1 MNDANDGC
9 WATGEGTT
17 LKMSE
22 LQCPASTWNQRCI
35 HTNVSIK
42 TVISYKEYCS
52 SLIFHLDFKS
62 ERDMID
68 PTNFSN
74 ASTNTC
80 NLQDYLNQ
88 PLSIKIFRIAVISII
103 LLISLVGNTMIMA
116 IVYKRKD
123 LKNTVNFF
131 IVNMAFSDLI
141 FPVVH
146 IPFFLKSEVTSSF
159 AWIAGGR
166 IGLVFCK
173 LYFFCQY
180 VSLAVSVQSLLWIA
194 VDRFM
199 AVVFPMKIN
208 FISSRVRVIGAAST
222 WILAIAANSKHLFA
236 VKLAYHSG
244 VIWCIEGKDE
254 LLYRVWVWINTVALV
269 FFPLVIMTILYSA
282 IGATLYRRRKVQI
295 SLGRV
300 NQMDKR
306 SHQALKMSI
315 CIMVAFY
322 LCNICPA
329 AILILKVSGMK
340 WTDLEL
346 NPALCS
352 LHHFI
357 WFFFFLGMFLFTITN
372 PLICLTFVESY
383 RLELK
388 QIFACRK
395 WTNTERGN
403 TEMLERGD
411 NEIALRSVRI
421 IAKK

>member
-1 MNDANDGC
+1 M
-9 WATGEGTT
+9 
-17 LKMSE
+17 
-22 LQCPASTWNQRCI
+22 
-35 HTNVSIK
+35 HTNLWIK
-42 TVISYKEYCS
+42 TVISYEEYYS

-62 ERDMID
+62 ERDMNE

-80 NLQDYLNQ
+80 NLQGYLDQ
-88 PLSIKIFRIAVISII
+88 PLSIKIFRITVISII
-103 LLISLVGNTMIMA
+103 LLISLAGNTLIMA

-123 LKNTVNFF
+123 LKNTINFF

-141 FPVVH
+141 FTMLH
-146 IPFFLKSEVTSSF
+146 IPFALKIEVTSSF
-159 AWIAGGR
+159 AWIAGGM
-166 IGLVFCK
+166 IGLVLCK
-173 LYFFCQY
+173 LNFFFQH
-180 VSLAVSVQSLLWIA
+180 VSLAVSAQSLIWIA

-208 FISSRVRVIGAAST
+208 FISSRVRVFGAAST
-222 WILAIAANSKHLFA
+222 WIVAMTMNSKHLFA
-236 VKLAYHSG
+236 VELVYHSG

-254 LLYRVWVWINTVALV
+254 LLYRVWTWINVVAILP
-269 FFPLVIMTILYSA
+269 FPLVIMTILYSA
-282 IGATLYRRRKVQI
+282 IGATLCKRRKVQRI

-306 SHQALKMSI
+306 NQQAIKMSI
-315 CIMVAFY
+315 CIMAAFY
-322 LCNICPA
+322 LCAICPA
-329 AILILKVSGMK
+329 AILILRVSGK
-340 WTDLEL
+340 WADLVL
-346 NPALCS
+346 NPAFCS
-352 LHHFI
+352 LYNFI
-357 WFFFFLGMFLFTITN
+357 SFFFLLGMFSFTITN

-395 WTNTERGN
+395 WANMERGN

-421 IAKK
+421 IEKK

>member
-1 MNDANDGC
+1 MN
-9 WATGEGTT
+9 
-17 LKMSE
+17 
-22 LQCPASTWNQRCI
+22 WNFIAIDFSKQYPRKRCI
-35 HTNVSIK
+35 HTIISIK
-42 TVISYKEYCS
+42 TVIFYEEYSS
-52 SLIFHLDFKS
+52 SLTFHLDFKS
-62 ERDMID
+62 ERDMIE

-88 PLSIKIFRIAVISII
+88 PLSIKIFRITLISII
-103 LLISLVGNTMIMA
+103 LLISLVGNTLIMA
-116 IVYKRKD
+116 IVYKRQD

-131 IVNMAFSDLI
+131 IANRAVSDLI
-141 FPVVH
+141 FAVVH
-146 IPFFLKSEVTSSF
+146 IPFELKSEVTSSF

-166 IGLVFCK
+166 IGLVLCK
-173 LYFFCQY
+173 MNFFCQY
-180 VSLAVSVQSLLWIA
+180 VSLVVSVQSLMWIA

-208 FISSRVRVIGAAST
+208 FISSRVRVFGAAST
-222 WILAIAANSKHLFA
+222 WIVAMTVNSKHLFA
-236 VKLAYHSG
+236 VDLVYKSG
-244 VIWCIEGKDE
+244 VILCIEDKDE
-254 LLYRVWVWINTVALV
+254 MLHRVWTWINIVAIV

-282 IGATLYRRRKVQI
+282 IGATLCRRRKVQRI

-306 SHQALKMSI
+306 SQQAIKMSI
-315 CIMVAFY
+315 CIMTAFY
-322 LCNICPA
+322 LCTICPA
-329 AILILKVSGMK
+329 AILLLKVTGK

-352 LHHFI
+352 LHHSI

>member
-1 MNDANDGC
+1 
-9 WATGEGTT
+9 
-17 LKMSE
+17 
-22 LQCPASTWNQRCI
+22 
-35 HTNVSIK
+35 
-42 TVISYKEYCS
+42 
-52 SLIFHLDFKS
+52 
-62 ERDMID
+62 MIEA
-68 PTNFSN
+68 TNFSN

-88 PLSIKIFRIAVISII
+88 PLSIKIFRITVISII
-103 LLISLVGNTMIMA
+103 LLISLVGNTMIMT

-131 IVNMAFSDLI
+131 IVNMAVSDLT
-141 FPVVH
+141 FTVAH
-146 IPFFLKSEVTSSF
+146 IPFALKSEVTSSF
-159 AWIAGGR
+159 AWIAGGT
-166 IGLVFCK
+166 IGLVLCR
-173 LYFFCQY
+173 LEFFLQH
-180 VSLAVSVQSLLWIA
+180 VPLTVSVQSLIWIA

-208 FISSRVRVIGAAST
+208 FISSRVRIIGAAST
-222 WILAIAANSKHLFA
+222 WIVAIAANSKDLFA
-236 VKLAYHSG
+236 VKLVYYTG

-254 LLYRVWVWINTVALV
+254 LLYKVWTWINIVGLV
-269 FFPLVIMTILYSA
+269 FFPLIIMTILYSA
-282 IGATLYRRRKVQI
+282 VGATLYRRRKVQI

-306 SHQALKMSI
+306 SQQAIKMSI

-329 AILILKVSGMK
+329 AILILKVSDN
-340 WTDLEL
+340 WDDFNLI
-346 NPALCS
+346 PVFCS
-352 LHHFI
+352 LQNFI
-357 WFFFFLGMFLFTITN
+357 WFCLFLGMFLSTITN

-383 RLELK
+383 RRGLK

-395 WTNTERGN
+395 CTNRERGN

-421 IAKK
+421 IPEK

>member
-1 MNDANDGC
+1 
-9 WATGEGTT
+9 
-17 LKMSE
+17 
-22 LQCPASTWNQRCI
+22 
-35 HTNVSIK
+35 
-42 TVISYKEYCS
+42 
-52 SLIFHLDFKS
+52 
-62 ERDMID
+62 MID

-80 NLQDYLNQ
+80 NLQGYLDQ

-131 IVNMAFSDLI
+131 IVNVAFSDLI

-166 IGLVFCK
+166 IGLLFCK

-180 VSLAVSVQSLLWIA
+180 VSLAVSVQSLMWIA

-208 FISSRVRVIGAAST
+208 FISSRVRVFGAAST

-269 FFPLVIMTILYSA
+269 FFPLVTMTILYSA
-282 IGATLYRRRKVQI
+282 IGATLCRRRKVQI
-295 SLGRV
+295 YLGRV

-322 LCNICPA
+322 LCTICPA

-352 LHHFI
+352 LDHFI
-357 WFFFFLGMFLFTITN
+357 WFFFFVGMFLFTITN

-388 QIFACRK
+388 QIFACRRF
-395 WTNTERGN
+395 TNTERGN

>member
-1 MNDANDGC
+1 MN
-9 WATGEGTT
+9 E
-17 LKMSE
+17 S
-22 LQCPASTWNQRCI
+22 
-35 HTNVSIK
+35 
-42 TVISYKEYCS
+42 
-52 SLIFHLDFKS
+52 
-62 ERDMID
+62 
-68 PTNFSN
+68 TNFSN

-80 NLQDYLNQ
+80 NLQGYLHQ
-88 PLSIKIFRIAVISII
+88 PLSIKIFRITVISII

-131 IVNMAFSDLI
+131 IVNMAVSDLI
-141 FPVVH
+141 FAVVH
-146 IPFFLKSEVTSSF
+146 IPLELKSELTSSF

-166 IGLVFCK
+166 IGLVLCK
-173 LYFFCQY
+173 LNFFCQY
-180 VSLAVSVQSLLWIA
+180 VSLAVSVQSLIWIA

-222 WILAIAANSKHLFA
+222 WIVAIAVNSKHLFA
-236 VKLAYHSG
+236 VELAYHSG
-244 VIWCIEGKDE
+244 VIWCIEDKDE
-254 LLYRVWVWINTVALV
+254 LLYRVWIWINIVAIV

-282 IGATLYRRRKVQI
+282 IGATLCRRRKVQRI

-300 NQMDKR
+300 NQMNKR
-306 SHQALKMSI
+306 SQQAIKMSI

-322 LCNICPA
+322 LCTICPA
-329 AILILKVSGMK
+329 AILILKVSGK

-346 NPALCS
+346 SPALCS
-352 LHHFI
+352 LDNFI
-357 WFFFFLGMFLFTITN
+357 WFFFLLGMYLFTITN

-388 QIFACRK
+388 QILACRK
-395 WTNTERGN
+395 CTNTGRSN
-403 TEMLERGD
+403 TKMLEGAD

>member
-1 MNDANDGC
+1 MN
-9 WATGEGTT
+9 
-17 LKMSE
+17 
-22 LQCPASTWNQRCI
+22 WNFIAIDFPKQFPRKRCI

-42 TVISYKEYCS
+42 TVISYKEYCP

-62 ERDMID
+62 ERDMIE
-68 PTNFSN
+68 PTNFSD

-88 PLSIKIFRIAVISII
+88 PLSIKIFRITVISII
-103 LLISLVGNTMIMA
+103 LLISLVGNTMILA
-116 IVYKRKD
+116 IVYKRHD

-131 IVNMAFSDLI
+131 IANMAVSDLI
-141 FPVVH
+141 FAVVH
-146 IPFFLKSEVTSSF
+146 IPFELKSEVTSSF

-166 IGLVFCK
+166 IGLVLCK
-173 LYFFCQY
+173 LNFFCQY
-180 VSLAVSVQSLLWIA
+180 VSLAVSVQSLMWIA

-208 FISSRVRVIGAAST
+208 FISSRVRVFGAAST
-222 WILAIAANSKHLFA
+222 WIVAMTVNSKHLFA
-236 VKLAYHSG
+236 VDLVYQSG
-244 VIWCIEGKDE
+244 VIWCIEDKDE
-254 LLYRVWVWINTVALV
+254 LLYRVWTWINIVAIV
-269 FFPLVIMTILYSA
+269 FFPLLIMTILYSA
-282 IGATLYRRRKVQI
+282 IGATLCRRRKVQRI

-306 SHQALKMSI
+306 SQQAIKMSI
-315 CIMVAFY
+315 CIMAAFY
-322 LCNICPA
+322 LCTICPA
-329 AILILKVSGMK
+329 AILLLRVSGK
-340 WTDLEL
+340 WTHLDL

-357 WFFFFLGMFLFTITN
+357 VFFFFLGMFLFTITN

-388 QIFACRK
+388 QILACRK

-403 TEMLERGD
+403 IGMLEPGD